1 MRSVMLELDQ
11 WRVYAPAFTNLR
23 DRRDTCIVL
32 CGSKRQCHFPRLGAE
47 LLWALGGWSCVM
59 IPRQIQINHIVTT
72 WVTRWCWKWKNHWFE
87 LGHFLEIVE
96 SADAQSSGNLQQ
108 LHLLRLVGKQPSP
121 ILSLWVPLWALFDAW
136 WKWNQ
141 LENVFRGAIFHFH
154 GCLQEGMR
162 LYQDNLTMKMPSTKI
177 QIQEFEAPLAKKNV
191 SVGELLNDTLLRRP
205 MVSSHS
211 LSSYTCCGFLA
222 SSYVGQRV
230 FAVYSIPQPWIILR
244 RWRERYIYICIYI
257 YDYIWLYMYILHIHK
272 FTKSRKPR
280 TYGGNIIYNILPL
293 SAALVVHSSGLRG
306 AATTVPLGT
315 SWQQKKRMSWEPVLG
330 ERWSSWLPF
339 TLIFCQHYYYITTL
353 HASTSY

>member
-87 LGHFLEIVE
+87 LGHFLEIIE
-96 SADAQSSGNLQQ
+96 SADAQSSGNVQQ

-257 YDYIWLYMYILHIHK
+257 WLYM
-272 FTKSRKPR
+272 
-280 TYGGNIIYNILPL
+280 IIYVYI
-293 SAALVVHSSGLRG
+293 AHS
-306 AATTVPLGT
+306 
-315 SWQQKKRMSWEPVLG
+315 
-330 ERWSSWLPF
+330 
-339 TLIFCQHYYYITTL
+339 
-353 HASTSY
+353 